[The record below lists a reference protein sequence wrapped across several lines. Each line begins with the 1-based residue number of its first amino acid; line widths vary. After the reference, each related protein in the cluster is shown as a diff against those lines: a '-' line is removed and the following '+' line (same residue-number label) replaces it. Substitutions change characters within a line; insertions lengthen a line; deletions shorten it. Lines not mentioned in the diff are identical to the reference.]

1 MPNILLI
8 EDDAELAPALS
19 LALRHAGYGCTWA
32 PNGSHGLHRFRQ
44 AGADLIILD
53 LTLPDRNG
61 LGVLKDLR
69 AEQDVPVLI
78 LTGKIGGDDKVR
90 GLDAGADDY
99 VTKPFA
105 MPELMAR
112 VRALLRRTSG
122 VPEDR
127 LDFRFGDARVDIP
140 GRQVE
145 VDGVDVHFTPTEFNL
160 LVFLLQREGEAVPRE
175 KLQSRVLLGDESGDQ
190 ALHTHMSRIR
200 RKLGHN
206 GTCIQ
211 TVWGVGYRFC
221 PDH

>member
-1 MPNILLI
+1 MTNILLI
-8 EDDAELAPALS
+8 EDDADLAPALS
-19 LALRHAGYGCTWA
+19 LALRHEGYGCTWA
-32 PNGSHGLHRFRQ
+32 PNGNHGLHRFRS

-53 LTLPDRNG
+53 LSLPDRPG

-78 LTGKIGGDDKVR
+78 LTGKVGGEDKVR

-112 VRALLRRTSG
+112 VRALLRRANGAS
-122 VPEDR
+122 EDR
-127 LDFRFGDARVDIP
+127 SDFRFGDARVDVP
-140 GRQVE
+140 GRQVQ
-145 VDGVDVHFTPTEFNL
+145 VGGADVHFTPTEFNL
-160 LVFLLQREGEAVPRE
+160 LVYLLQREGEAIPRE
-175 KLQSRVLLGDESGDQ
+175 KLQARVLLGEESGDQ

-200 RKLGHN
+200 RKLGPN
-206 GTCIQ
+206 GSSIQ

-221 PDH
+221 LDH